1 MVHAG
6 CRGGEIYFAG
16 AGMSREIDRTLGGQF
31 QKILERASGNFEDW
45 MLDFAER
52 SNRSES
58 EIEGALATV
67 FFAST
72 CLGQYSGTYN
82 KFSIEMWCSAER
94 FSIDE
99 LPKIVLTPNIVGVVQ
114 QVYIGDYRVDFLCM
128 MEMWDSTKERM
139 SVQWLAVEC
148 DGHEFHEKTKAQ
160 AARDKSRDRA
170 LLLRGIPCMRFTG
183 SEIWKDPYACVY
195 QVDRFFHDAL
205 MRFFGMSQFSFE
217 GGPEPLPAI
226 GDSNTR

>member
-1 MVHAG
+1 
-6 CRGGEIYFAG
+6 
-16 AGMSREIDRTLGGQF
+16 MSRAIDRTLGGQF
-31 QKILERASGNFEDW
+31 QKILERASENFEDW
-45 MLDFAER
+45 MHDFAER

-82 KFSIEMWCSAER
+82 KFSLEVWTSPER

-99 LPKIVLTPNIVGVVQ
+99 MPKIVLRPNIVGVVQ
-114 QVYIGDYRVDFLCM
+114 QVYIGEHRVDFLCM
-128 MEMWDSTKERM
+128 MEMWDSVKEKM
-139 SVQWLAVEC
+139 ALQWLVVEC

-160 AARDKSRDRA
+160 AARDKSRDRE

-183 SEIWKDPYACVY
+183 SEIWKDPFACAY

-205 MRFFGMSQFSFE
+205 MRFFGYDKVLFD
-217 GGPEPLPAI
+217 GGPESISATINPQTPSA
-226 GDSNTR
+226 